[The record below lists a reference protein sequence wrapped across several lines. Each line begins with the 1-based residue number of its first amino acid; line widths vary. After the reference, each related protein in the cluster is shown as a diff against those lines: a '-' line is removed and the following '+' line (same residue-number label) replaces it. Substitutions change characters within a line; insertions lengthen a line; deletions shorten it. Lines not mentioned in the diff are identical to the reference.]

1 MFEDEKEID
10 PKELRIYKK
19 GAEIYNVI
27 DQICQ
32 VIENDKLSLG
42 KEKDA
47 FLNTA
52 KLLSVKVVTVDC
64 DQNLESKIKG
74 AAIIRRAARELSFG
88 IDSIRAYGFEHVEY
102 LEIIRPLIVHLYF
115 EKYREFQC
123 FLKEKNA

>member
-1 MFEDEKEID
+1 MSH
-10 PKELRIYKK
+10 
-19 GAEIYNVI
+19 
-27 DQICQ
+27 

-52 KLLSVKVVTVDC
+52 KLLVTVDC

-102 LEIIRPLIVHLYF
+102 LEIIRPLIK
-115 EKYREFQC
+115 EYRFLFNDWVATFDKWDNKTEPWE
-123 FLKEKNA
+123 FLKPPGAGPADLY